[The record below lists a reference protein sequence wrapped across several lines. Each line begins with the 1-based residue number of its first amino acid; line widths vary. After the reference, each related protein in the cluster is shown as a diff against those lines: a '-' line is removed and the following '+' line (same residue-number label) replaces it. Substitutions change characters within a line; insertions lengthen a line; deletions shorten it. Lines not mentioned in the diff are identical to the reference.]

1 MQVYILEV
9 YVEKFYV
16 LNMFFVSVYRFIY
29 YLINIFLILNI
40 QDEN

>member
-16 LNMFFVSVYRFIY
+16 LNTFFVSVYRFIY

>member
-40 QDEN
+40 QDEY